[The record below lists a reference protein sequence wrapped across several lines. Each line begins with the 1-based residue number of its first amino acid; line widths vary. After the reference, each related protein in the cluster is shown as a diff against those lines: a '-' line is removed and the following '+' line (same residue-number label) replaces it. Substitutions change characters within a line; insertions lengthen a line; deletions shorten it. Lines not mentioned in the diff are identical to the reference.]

1 MLAFQSAK
9 RVKKS
14 IFNPIAS
21 GINPNIVVIAVKRTG
36 LSLALPAVLT
46 RSNAIFLSIISC
58 KNSKKKT
65 GANVTIKWKNK
76 DLLSL

>member
-36 LSLALPAVLT
+36 LSLAFPAVLT
-46 RSNAIFLSIISC
+46 RSNAIFLSIISSFESF
-58 KNSKKKT
+58 KYIFFYQKVIEYN
-65 GANVTIKWKNK
+65 
-76 DLLSL
+76 L

>member
-14 IFNPIAS
+14 IFNPTAR

-36 LSLALPAVLT
+36 L
-46 RSNAIFLSIISC
+46 RYSI
-58 KNSKKKT
+58 
-65 GANVTIKWKNK
+65 
-76 DLLSL
+76 L